1 MNPPPFP
8 LIFAL
13 LSGALALGLAAA
25 PSAPTPPNIV
35 VIVAD
40 DLGFNDLGSSGRKD
54 HATPHLDRLA
64 SQGWRATQASAA
76 APAPLRVAVIDDYM
90 RVVAG
95 IADWSVLSNRAS
107 VDFFHDHQADDD
119 ALARRLAPY
128 DIIVI
133 ERYRTPFSAN
143 LISKLPKLELL
154 VSTTGASAHIAV
166 AQARKQNIT
175 ICTTGTGPEEGNV
188 EELAFGLVLD
198 LVRQTPWHN
207 ADVRAGKWQVRP
219 TRCLRGKTL
228 GLIGLGQ
235 VGSQMVQFAKPFAVN
250 TLAWSMNLTD
260 EGAKTAGTTR
270 VELKDLLA
278 ESDFV
283 SVHYALS
290 ERSRNLI
297 RAEHFALMKPTA
309 YFINTSRGAI
319 INEADLIAALQQRRI
334 AGAALDV
341 VTQEPISPDNPLL
354 KMENVIITPHTGYA
368 TVERMTIAYRQA
380 LENIVAYLDGKPI
393 RVLG

>member
-1 MNPPPFP
+1 VEEKDSR
-8 LIFAL
+8 LSRRQVVQAAGGL
-13 LSGALALGLAAA
+13 LTAQAAYTSL
-25 PSAPTPPNIV
+25 SAGKVN
-35 VIVAD
+35 A
-40 DLGFNDLGSSGRKD
+40 
-54 HATPHLDRLA
+54 A
-64 SQGWRATQASAA
+64 S
-76 APAPLRVAVIDDYM
+76 PAPLRVAVIDDYM
-90 RVVAG
+90 RIVAE
-95 IADWSVLSNRAS
+95 IADWPVLRSRAS
-107 VDFFHDHQADDD
+107 VDFFHDHLADDD
-119 ALARRLAPY
+119 ALARRLVPY

-143 LISKLPKLELL
+143 LISKLPKLKLL

-166 AQARKQNIT
+166 DQARRQNIT

-235 VGSQMVQFAKPFAVN
+235 VGSQMVQFAKPFALN

-260 EGAKTAGTTR
+260 EAAKAAGTTR

-278 ESDFV
+278 QSDFV

-290 ERSRNLI
+290 ERSRNLV

-319 INEADLIAALQQRRI
+319 INEADLVAALQQKRI

-341 VTQEPISPDNPLL
+341 VMQEPINSDNPLL
-354 KMENVIITPHTGYA
+354 KMENVILTPHTGYA
-368 TVERMTIAYRQA
+368 TVERMTIAYREA
-380 LENIVAYLDGKPI
+380 LEDIVAYLDGKPI